1 MEKMNDHVV
10 KAGSDPKMI
19 AELVYKIINKKTPK
33 IHYVIGT
40 RFQKFSIILKR
51 LLPDLIFEKILIKYN
66 KL

>member
-1 MEKMNDHVV
+1 MNDHVEN
-10 KAGSDPKMI
+10 KGSDPKII
-19 AELVYKIINKKTPK
+19 ALLVYDIINKKNPK

-51 LLPDLIFEKILIKYN
+51 LLPDLWFEKILIKYN